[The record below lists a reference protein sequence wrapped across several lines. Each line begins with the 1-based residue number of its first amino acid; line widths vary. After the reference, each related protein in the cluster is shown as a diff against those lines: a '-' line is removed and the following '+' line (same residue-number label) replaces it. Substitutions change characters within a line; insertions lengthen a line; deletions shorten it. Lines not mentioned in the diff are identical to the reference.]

1 MTFKREIPI
10 SYKINYLPLLC
21 NLFDLYSE
29 QLRYQFIH
37 LWALQTW
44 LTQWI
49 RNVKNIW
56 VSNTRHAI
64 EIWSINTIYSP
75 SPWEHK
81 AIVHR
86 YYLPSCITARSAFL
100 FDNLLR
106 ITSTKNYSKIY
117 MSNGHSDSLL
127 MKSSQN

>member
-1 MTFKREIPI
+1 MRTTFERI
-10 SYKINYLPLLC
+10 
-21 NLFDLYSE
+21 F
-29 QLRYQFIH
+29 
-37 LWALQTW
+37 
-44 LTQWI
+44 
-49 RNVKNIW
+49 
-56 VSNTRHAI
+56 NTRHAI

-127 MKSSQN
+127 MILSKNYPQNFWAFEITRNFQIEINYTSVVLFYSCIIIIFLSKYSIDKL